1 MRLRDRYVEEIVL
14 NLFSILL
21 LEARLWCEYFPL
33 FLTKSNETF
42 PRLAKFARLR
52 GNLQTARL
60 CVQIF
65 LRIGRFSDRERSE
78 LTAKIACDTTYNQ
91 MGKIKEEVQSGSL
104 LHTRVLFFIRKG
116 HCYCLSSLAIRSAMR
131 QRKRESERKSPK
143 KCDDRWGQPIL
154 FLGKPGSS
162 SRQVSFV
169 ERQIR
174 QVFFVARFIEF
185 STNLFDLLTL
195 IQRKK
200 RDRTQN
206 VRKLT

>member
-1 MRLRDRYVEEIVL
+1 MRLRDRYFEEIVL

-42 PRLAKFARLR
+42 PRVAKSTQLRRNPLAARS
-52 GNLQTARL
+52 
-60 CVQIF
+60 CVWIF
-65 LRIGRFSDRERSE
+65 LRIGWISDREGSE

-143 KCDDRWGQPIL
+143 KCDDRWGTPIL
-154 FLGKPGSS
+154 FLVKPGSS

-174 QVFFVARFIEF
+174 QVFFCGKIYRI
-185 STNLFDLLTL
+185 FDKP
-195 IQRKK
+195 I
-200 RDRTQN
+200 
-206 VRKLT
+206 